1 MTTAYRHRS
10 MSEILAKPAES
21 NADGQTKPEKKVQ
34 APAEQSTE
42 LPEKYRGKTAA
53 EIAEMHRNSESRL
66 GQLQNE
72 VGQLR
77 GLVSDLSVL
86 QRPSV
91 DSSTDVEES
100 VDVSSEDLLADP
112 VSAVRKIVQPD
123 FDKRDRKAQATTTE
137 TLVQTEN
144 AALLQDFGDIDAIVS
159 TEEFQKFATRTNS
172 RKMDFN
178 TAANGE
184 GLDQVRAARRLLEDY
199 KDFQEQA
206 APKNQEPTPTEKARS
221 VATQRSN
228 TGAPISTK
236 PQIFESDVIA
246 LINSDPAKYR
256 SPSYQ
261 SELMAAIKEGRFVKS
276 S

>member
-1 MTTAYRHRS
+1 MTTAYKHRP
-10 MSEILAKPAES
+10 MSEILAKPAVAP
-21 NADGQTKPEKKVQ
+21 ADGQTADA
-34 APAEQSTE
+34 APVEPRAE
-42 LPEKYRGKTAA
+42 LPEKYRGKTVD
-53 EIAEMHRNSESRL
+53 EVVEMHRNSESRL

-86 QRPSV
+86 QRPSADTQTV
-91 DSSTDVEES
+91 EEES
-100 VDVSSEDLLADP
+100 VQVSSEDLLADP
-112 VSAVRKIVQPD
+112 VEAVRRIVQPD
-123 FDKRDRKAQATTTE
+123 FEKRDRKVQADTFE
-137 TLVQTEN
+137 TIVRAEST
-144 AALLQDFGDIDAIVS
+144 ALLQDFGNIDDIVA
-159 TEEFQKFATRTNS
+159 TEDFQKFATRTKG
-172 RKMDFN
+172 RQMDFH

-199 KDFQEQA
+199 KDFTEQTT
-206 APKNQEPTPTEKARS
+206 PKNQEPTPTEKARKI
-221 VATQRSN
+221 ATQRSN

-261 SELMAAIKEGRFVKS
+261 NELLAAIREKRFVKS